1 MELID
6 INWLIIIIAIVSMTT
21 VSIYITD
28 RGKGAY
34 MFYDTTSN
42 TGLLAISNIYSD
54 SKYQERVSL

>member
-1 MELID
+1 
-6 INWLIIIIAIVSMTT
+6 MTT

-42 TGLLAISNIYSD
+42 TGLLAISNICSD
-54 SKYQERVSL
+54 SKYQERVSLFVISRCFVVISIVV